1 MQTKV
6 SFGWKH
12 AIALLAIAAVA
23 SVAFASVFV
32 YYPGTVTAYYQNP
45 PIKWE
50 GDSNSNETDLE
61 GQTIEVTVGHNS
73 TNLNVKV
80 HPTYEYTYYKGIVKI
95 SNVGTGQYNVYIRVV
110 QHADFGSIS
119 GGEVKLILH
128 MPNNGDQVLDMTV
141 SDGMTYGPFL
151 LGSGESIGV
160 DLQYFLP
167 DGVKLPSSIN
177 FIVQLIYTP
186 GSETPPSTV

>member
-1 MQTKV
+1 MQTRV

-45 PIKWE
+45 PIVWE
-50 GDSNSNETDLE
+50 GDSNSNGTDLE
-61 GQTIEVTVGHNS
+61 GQTITVKVGFNS
-73 TNLNVKV
+73 TKLSIEV

-95 SNVGTGQYNVYIRVV
+95 SNVGTKQYNVYIRVT
-110 QHADFGSIS
+110 QPADFGKIS

-128 MPNNGDQVLDMTV
+128 TPNDGDQVLDMTN
-141 SDGMTYGPFL
+141 GGATYGPFL

-167 DGVKLPSSIN
+167 DGVKLPSSIT
-177 FIVQLIYTP
+177 FSVQLIYTP
-186 GSETPPSTV
+186 SSEAPPSTK